1 MDLGV
6 MASAVSGCGGK
17 SGTWGPW
24 MEGENVSAFG
34 QIHPDRVVSRSVAT
48 VILGEFGTKAPSL
61 YADHRV
67 DLGIEIILSAK
78 YFSGDLIFLEW
89 SAWMI
94 EGVFGDIT
102 KKFAKGLRTVQDGA
116 AGQLLY
122 FSLD

>member
-1 MDLGV
+1 MRSWQRTAGRRRGLRQTSDRLITDCWSQI
-6 MASAVSGCGGK
+6 AS
-17 SGTWGPW
+17 
-24 MEGENVSAFG
+24 
-34 QIHPDRVVSRSVAT
+34 DR
-48 VILGEFGTKAPSL
+48 IELPFLGEFGTQAASL

-67 DLGIEIILSAK
+67 DLGIEIILPAK